1 MRLICASLCHWV
13 ASHKQDFLLW
23 KAPACLCV
31 WALLSQTMEAQSER
45 LDSGLATWHHAV
57 VHHTISLKFPQSSWS
72 SKALHCSALK
82 TYDSYDPVMTLLRC
96 KPIIDFSIVKGVTT
110 MSLFD
115 IVFPF
120 LSGAL
125 SSMASPRFAQG
136 KLKKLHVNIIGNKL
150 NKPACPHCSMLR
162 LRSRTFQHLDVLSL
176 KQELSR
182 IIRMCGFPK
191 RSAVLSASWFLISAT
206 LLLLNRCINA
216 HNTRHYFSSSF
227 ISPCLRQFHS
237 FRNISHELI
246 CSTVF
251 FEVETAPNPLAG
263 VAVVQPGLESKN
275 NIKQIHAKGRRLLN
289 TPGS

>member
-1 MRLICASLCHWV
+1 
-13 ASHKQDFLLW
+13 
-23 KAPACLCV
+23 
-31 WALLSQTMEAQSER
+31 
-45 LDSGLATWHHAV
+45 
-57 VHHTISLKFPQSSWS
+57 
-72 SKALHCSALK
+72 
-82 TYDSYDPVMTLLRC
+82 MTLLRC

-182 IIRMCGFPK
+182 IIRMSGFPK

-289 TPGS
+289 TPGSWANQVSLLSCRSQEKKAEAKEARSVTSITSVNILQNISTLTGVVRALVASRVTHFRHVAAA